1 MNKNLRL
8 ASLCTSLILLLGG
21 QVAAQAADSIVS
33 IHYGV
38 VEQVQTIEKETQHA
52 GGALIG
58 GLMGA
63 MIGGPRHRGAK
74 VVAGAAIGAGV
85 QGASTSGQTQQY
97 TVKLMGGG
105 EIKISTEQQD
115 IRTGDC
121 VTIEQG
127 EYANIRRVASVH
139 CEPPAT
145 TTPPKHHVSAS
156 SSCQQAKHEL
166 ANAMTE
172 EALNIAVQK
181 VKILC
186 ED

>member
-1 MNKNLRL
+1 MNEKLRL
-8 ASLCTSLILLLGG
+8 FSLCTSLILLLGG
-21 QVAAQAADSIVS
+21 QIAAQAATSITS

-38 VEQVQTIEKETQHA
+38 VEQVQSIDKETKHA
-52 GGALIG
+52 SGALVG

-63 MIGGPRHRGAK
+63 LIGPKRHRGARM
-74 VVAGAAIGAGV
+74 VAGAAIGAGV
-85 QGASTSGQTQQY
+85 QGASTSGQAQQY
-97 TVKLMGGG
+97 TVKLMYGG
-105 EIKISTEQQD
+105 EIKISTEQTD

-139 CEPPAT
+139 CEAPGT
-145 TTPPKHHVSAS
+145 TTPPEHHLSAS
-156 SSCQQAKHEL
+156 SNCQQSKNEL
-166 ANAMTE
+166 AKAVTDE
-172 EALNIAVQK
+172 EVNLAVKK